1 MGDDSRILCFD
12 PFLLKYLKLLEMA
25 IVHVLGSIKD
35 EHYFLSLAFKKK
47 KNKLQGTLILT
58 SFL

>member
-1 MGDDSRILCFD
+1 MEDNSCILCFD

-25 IVHVLGSIKD
+25 IVHVLGSKKD
-35 EHYFLSLAFKKK
+35 EHYFLSLAFQK